1 MPEQTV
7 DKQKELGLKSDPFQD
22 AARLFCSWNAK
33 HSADTQLSQACT
45 NIMAR
50 MDAGK
55 EVGSDFMNVVAP
67 PFVEQQHIGNGV
79 YQGVEV
85 KSADALQKFPNVFG
99 SVPQVGAK
107 DSVGAPLPT
116 EHIVPVLDTAS
127 VQLSSTSTAQPVEP
141 VEPVEPV
148 APQKK

>member
-85 KSADALQKFPNVFG
+85 KSTDALQKQLPTNVFG
-99 SVPQVGAK
+99 SVPQVGAR

-116 EHIVPVLDTAS
+116 EHRVPVLDTAS

-141 VEPVEPV
+141 VEPV